1 MQFETFDWIAH
12 HAGRRPEK
20 TALVDLASGRDI
32 DYAEMDRRVGSLA
45 GFLRGRLGIEPGD
58 RVALL
63 AENST
68 DYLEIQFA
76 CFRIGA
82 VFVPLNWRLTVPELN
97 YIVGDAAPEA
107 MIHDR
112 GFAETAA
119 AVQAETGFAHRL
131 ETAADGS
138 PSEYEAAIGEGPYE
152 AEMVP
157 QQMSDLSTI
166 MYTSGTTGLPK
177 GARITHGMTFVN
189 TVSVTESAE
198 MRCGMPIFTV
208 LT

>member
-12 HAGRRPEK
+12 NAARRPEK

-32 DYAEMDRRVGSLA
+32 DYAQMDRRVGSLA

-63 AENST
+63 AENSS

-82 VFVPLNWRLTVPELN
+82 VFVPLNWRLTVPELS
-97 YIVGDAAPEA
+97 YIVGDAAPKA

-112 GFAETAA
+112 GFAEAAA
-119 AVQAETGFAHRL
+119 AVQAKPASSTGWKPPP
-131 ETAADGS
+131 TAARR
-138 PSEYEAAIGEGPYE
+138 
-152 AEMVP
+152 
-157 QQMSDLSTI
+157 T
-166 MYTSGTTGLPK
+166 
-177 GARITHGMTFVN
+177 
-189 TVSVTESAE
+189 
-198 MRCGMPIFTV
+198 MRRR
-208 LT
+208 

>member
-1 MQFETFDWIAH
+1 MPMHFETFDWIAH
-12 HAGRRPEK
+12 HAARRPEK
-20 TALVDLASGRDI
+20 TALVDLASGRSI
-32 DYAEMDRRVGSLA
+32 DYAGMDGRVGRLA
-45 GFLRGRLGIEPGD
+45 GFMRDRFGIAPGD

-63 AENST
+63 AENSS
-68 DYLEIQFA
+68 DYLEVQFA

-97 YIVGDAAPEA
+97 YIVGDAAPKA

-119 AVQAETGFAHRL
+119 AVQAVTGFRHRL

-138 PSEYEAAIGEGPYE
+138 PSEYEAAMEEGPYE

-166 MYTSGTTGLPK
+166 MY
-177 GARITHGMTFVN
+177 
-189 TVSVTESAE
+189 
-198 MRCGMPIFTV
+198 
-208 LT
+208 